1 MRKIDQRL
9 LRWLWTASEG
19 LRLQSVLNALTGVM
33 GVALDFAFI
42 YTSKWAIDIA
52 TGRAQSPL
60 WWAAAVLVA
69 LLVMQVSAGP
79 IGSPGL
85 PTCHRK

>member
-9 LRWLWTASEG
+9 LLWLWTASEG

-42 YTSKWAIDIA
+42 YTSK
-52 TGRAQSPL
+52 
-60 WWAAAVLVA
+60 
-69 LLVMQVSAGP
+69 
-79 IGSPGL
+79 
-85 PTCHRK
+85 

>member
-1 MRKIDQRL
+1 MKMRKIDQRL
-9 LRWLWTASEG
+9 LLWLWTASEG

-52 TGRAQSPL
+52 TGRAHSGGQQPC
-60 WWAAAVLVA
+60 WWRCWSCRWRWA
-69 LLVMQVSAGP
+69 LHGAG
-79 IGSPGL
+79 
-85 PTCHRK
+85 

>member
-42 YTSKWAIDIA
+42 YTSK
-52 TGRAQSPL
+52 
-60 WWAAAVLVA
+60 
-69 LLVMQVSAGP
+69 
-79 IGSPGL
+79 
-85 PTCHRK
+85 